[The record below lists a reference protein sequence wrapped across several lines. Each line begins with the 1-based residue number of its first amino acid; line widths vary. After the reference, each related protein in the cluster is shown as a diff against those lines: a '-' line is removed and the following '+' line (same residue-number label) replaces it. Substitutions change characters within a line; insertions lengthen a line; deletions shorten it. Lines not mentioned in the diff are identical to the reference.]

1 MVENLPVRHET
12 RVQSLG
18 WEVPLEKEM
27 EIHSSILS
35 WKIPWT
41 EKPGGLHSLGCKES
55 DMTEQLNTVLARLK
69 VIGETILITFYV
81 KAYLFFCLFILFMG
95 FSRQEYWRLAI
106 CFSSG
111 PQSVRT
117 LHLHPSWVA
126 LHGMAHNFIE
136 LEGFF
141 HVISL
146 ISFLWLWFSFCCPL
160 MDKDNRL
167 METSWWERKM
177 RKLVLFW
184 SVGQAQ

>member
-55 DMTEQLNTVLARLK
+55 DMTERLNTVLARLK

-95 FSRQEYWRLAI
+95 FSRQEY
-106 CFSSG
+106 
-111 PQSVRT
+111 
-117 LHLHPSWVA
+117 
-126 LHGMAHNFIE
+126 
-136 LEGFF
+136 
-141 HVISL
+141 
-146 ISFLWLWFSFCCPL
+146 
-160 MDKDNRL
+160 
-167 METSWWERKM
+167 
-177 RKLVLFW
+177 
-184 SVGQAQ
+184 